1 MDGKLADIDFVV
13 SDHDRV
19 VAAVVGEIDGS
30 NAGEVRR
37 AVADNVPASA
47 RLLIVDLSETTYIDS
62 AGVELIF
69 ELARRLAARRQAM
82 GLVVPDGSGVRR
94 VLELCDVAS
103 VARLDSTRAE
113 AEDGRAA

>member
-1 MDGKLADIDFVV
+1 MTGRLADIAFTQRGEE
-13 SDHDRV
+13 RV
-19 VAAVVGEIDGS
+19 VASVSGEIDGS

-47 RLLIVDLSETTYIDS
+47 RQLIVDLADTSYIDS

-69 ELARRLAARRQAM
+69 ELARRLGARRQTLR
-82 GLVVPDGSGVRR
+82 LVVPADSGVRR

-103 VARLDSTRAE
+103 VARLHYSLADAE
-113 AEDGRAA
+113 AGD

>member
-1 MDGKLADIDFVV
+1 MTGRLAEISFGSHGSDGVLAAIE
-13 SDHDRV
+13 
-19 VAAVVGEIDGS
+19 GEIDGS
-30 NAGEVRR
+30 NASEVRR

-47 RLLIVDLSETTYIDS
+47 RMLVMDLTETTYIDS

-69 ELARRLAARRQAM
+69 DLARRLSARRQVL

-103 VARLDSTRAE
+103 VARLHSSLDEVSAT
-113 AEDGRAA
+113 